1 MSDEDPLVTFSE
13 RAADL
18 DLTICTGAGERITY
32 ESAAAAEALADR
44 WYVVW
49 TSTGAFLGHSLTER
63 PGYSARLLEPYRLGG
78 NGQALGKYL
87 LASHP
92 WTAVRLQA
100 TDLVDAFEEAR
111 SLRA

>member
-1 MSDEDPLVTFSE
+1 MSDEDPLVAFSE

-18 DLTICTGAGERITY
+18 DLTIRNGAGERITY
-32 ESAAAAEALADR
+32 ESAAVAEALADH

-63 PGYSARLLEPYRLGG
+63 PGYSAKLLEPYRLGG

-87 LASHP
+87 LASQI